1 MVLSKTVVLR
11 RMTEY
16 MNYSILECKI
26 WKGSM
31 MSFILQKGESSRSVE
46 KEWGEARVEAGRWM

>member
-11 RMTEY
+11 KKIEY
-16 MNYSILECKI
+16 MNYSILEYKI

-31 MSFILQKGESSRSVE
+31 MSFILQKGESSHSVE
-46 KEWGEARVEAGRWM
+46 KEQGEVRIEAVRWM

>member
-1 MVLSKTVVLR
+1 
-11 RMTEY
+11 